1 MNRFMEM
8 RDKGMACLH
17 DTIAIK
23 RLMRRS
29 AVDHWAGQSQS
40 RLTTE
45 TDHRVDQRKLSTD
58 STNENKSV
66 RLAE

>member
-8 RDKGMACLH
+8 RDKGMVCLR

-29 AVDHWAGQSQS
+29 AVDHRAEQVE
-40 RLTTE
+40 LTTE
-45 TDHRVDQRKLSTD
+45 TDHRVEQRRLSTH
-58 STNENKSV
+58 STNENKSI
-66 RLAE
+66 RLAK